1 MAQPFVSA
9 GLRGGVD
16 LSPLLEPTG
25 LDLSDIQR
33 GEVLISGQI
42 WYDLLESL
50 SVALDDPLMGFT
62 VGSQS
67 AFDMLPNLKNLRTQD
82 ASLGNLLTS
91 MVIEAESLTS
101 LADYMLSVRGRRAE
115 LSSKRTFK
123 PSSRPTQADG
133 YFAGFLYRLTKLCCG
148 SQWNGSEFGMR
159 ICAVSVVP
167 KELRTATVVKQG
179 DTSGVSFTFPAKW
192 LLLANQGEANQEPV
206 EGNVRYTEFMS
217 SAGMILEL
225 HLSDPSLT
233 LTKFASITSSS
244 TSELKRQFV
253 KHKTSFHKELD
264 GHRQRRAETLLANS
278 SLQLSEIGKR
288 VGFPDPSGF
297 SRAFKRWTG
306 KTPGEFRDK
315 CSKD

>member
-1 MAQPFVSA
+1 MVTSAMAQPFVSA

-133 YFAGFLYRLTKLCCG
+133 
-148 SQWNGSEFGMR
+148 
-159 ICAVSVVP
+159 
-167 KELRTATVVKQG
+167 
-179 DTSGVSFTFPAKW
+179 
-192 LLLANQGEANQEPV
+192 
-206 EGNVRYTEFMS
+206 
-217 SAGMILEL
+217 
-225 HLSDPSLT
+225 
-233 LTKFASITSSS
+233 
-244 TSELKRQFV
+244 
-253 KHKTSFHKELD
+253 
-264 GHRQRRAETLLANS
+264 
-278 SLQLSEIGKR
+278 
-288 VGFPDPSGF
+288 
-297 SRAFKRWTG
+297 
-306 KTPGEFRDK
+306 
-315 CSKD
+315 